1 MNRTIHLGRIVS
13 IAVFLFTARSALA
26 VTTWTGGGSGT
37 LVTDAANWDN
47 GVPNNSSNPGI
58 VGFGGIVSW
67 VNNYDVNSK
76 GITFTNNAKLS
87 AAAELRPSSAVL
99 TFNNTSQFSVSGG
112 KDLKPWGNSTI
123 NLNDTAT
130 LSARNIYAYSGG
142 NNRFNLN
149 GDSQVNASGFI
160 DLAQTSGNVFTLAG
174 GRVTASGNFIAS
186 ASSYFNFTPS
196 STGVMQRNGI
206 NYMDSFTTLI
216 TNGAIRING
225 VVQADINFFIMSYSG
240 GNTTLRL
247 GSAHL
252 PSVAVAPTEVTVVSG
267 STLTLTATPAGAAP
281 YYFQWYTNGVAIA
294 DATSNPLVYP
304 NVKVA
309 GNWSVTMTNAY
320 GSASASS
327 VVTVMPGGTMITFL

>member
-1 MNRTIHLGRIVS
+1 MNSKHSLCWGLFLNIV
-13 IAVFLFTARSALA
+13 LFGTWTGLSL
-26 VTTWTGGGSGT
+26 TTWTGGGIDT
-37 LVTDAANWDN
+37 KVTTPENWDN
-47 GVPNNSSNPGI
+47 GVPNNSSNTGI
-58 VGFGGIVSW
+58 VGTDGIVSW

-87 AAAELRPSSAVL
+87 ASAELRPGSAVL
-99 TFNNTSQFSVSGG
+99 TFNNTSQFLVSGA

-130 LSARNIYAYSGG
+130 LSSRNIYAYSGG
-142 NNRFNLN
+142 NNRFNLS
-149 GDSQVNASGFI
+149 GASQVSTSGYI
-160 DLAQTSGNVFTLAG
+160 DLTQTGGNIFTLAG
-174 GRVTASGNFIAS
+174 GRVSASGNFIAS

-225 VVQADINFFIMSYSG
+225 VVQADTSYFIMSYSG

-252 PSVAVAPTEVTVVSG
+252 PSVAVEPAEVTVVSG
-267 STLTLTATPAGAAP
+267 GTLTLTATPAGAAP

-294 DATSNPLVYP
+294 DATSNPLVFP

-309 GNWSVTMTNAY
+309 GNWSVTVTNVY

-327 VVTVMPGGTMITFL
+327 VVMVVPGGTMISFQ